1 MEVIPF
7 KTKVKVI
14 KNVRA
19 DNGKF
24 LRETEILRGLV
35 VQDTGSFVRVWNPQ
49 EENSSKVPEY
59 AELFAKQGK
68 DLWCEIIEEPIV
80 KKGSAA
86 LV

>member
-1 MEVIPF
+1 MEVTPF
-7 KTKVKVI
+7 KTKVKVL

-24 LRETEILRGLV
+24 LRLTEIHKGLV
-35 VQDTGSFVRVWNPQ
+35 VQDTGSFLRVWNPE
-49 EENSSKVPEY
+49 EENSATAPEY
-59 AELFAKQGK
+59 AELFAKKGK

-86 LV
+86 L